1 MLAGDNREVTRG
13 ALRTRS
19 LQMLDRKY
27 LHTGIAVLVCCCF
40 LDNIGVEDVEVDIC
54 RVDVDV
60 KAQHDT

>member
-40 LDNIGVEDVEVDIC
+40 LDNIGVELDIC